1 MVLIDGVSAER
12 VLYPGRVTP
21 ARQVEMLDALL
32 DSLRA
37 RPGGRPRP

>member
-1 MVLIDGVSAER
+1 VSAER

-21 ARQVEMLDALL
+21 VRQVRMLDALL

-37 RPGGRPRP
+37 RPEPSASAVT